1 MKRMGATVVLT
12 GLGYLGGPL
21 LDRLAVSAA
30 VGRIVAVSRDPDRGA
45 ARCNL
50 SRLSA
55 AAVGVGAEIEHR
67 PADLSHPEQI
77 AGIVEEVSPDLVI
90 HTASLQTWW
99 LLDLFPPA
107 AQVLKTA
114 GFGAWLPLHLVLAV
128 RLMEGLTAA
137 GYEGH
142 VINAVYPDVINV
154 VLGKMGMAPT
164 VGVGNVDE
172 VVTKVRM
179 VVARDLSI
187 GPHDLD
193 VRLVAHHALQRA
205 AFRRPQ
211 GRASAGTGP
220 VGRRNDDQLPPY
232 YLWVGQQGRDL
243 TEQADARGALL
254 GPCPLPDG
262 PGWAGFTA
270 ASAVG
275 LVGALL
281 SERTWR
287 MHAPGP
293 AGLPG
298 GYPIDVGGG
307 KIVVSEIPNLSL
319 DEAIS
324 INERSHRF
332 DGIETIEEDGSVV
345 FTEESAAVMRD
356 ALGYE
361 GKTLQPAE
369 AADRADELSRR
380 FSEYAR
386 RHGVD
391 LAVFAG

>member
-1 MKRMGATVVLT
+1 MGATVVLI
-12 GLGYLGGPL
+12 GLGHLGGPL

-30 VGRIVAVSRDPDRGA
+30 VGRVVAVSRDPDRGA

-55 AAVGVGAEIEHR
+55 AAVGAVADIGHR
-67 PADLSHPEQI
+67 PADVLHPEQV
-77 AGIVEEVSPDLVI
+77 ADIVDEVSPDLVI
-90 HTASLQTWW
+90 HTASMQTWW
-99 LLDLFPPA
+99 LLDLFPPE
-107 AQVLKTA
+107 AQVLKAA
-114 GFGAWLPLHLVLAV
+114 GFGAWLPLHLVLAIRV
-128 RLMEGLTAA
+128 MEGLAAA

-154 VLGKMGMAPT
+154 VLGRMGMAPT
-164 VGVGNVDE
+164 IGVGNVDE
-172 VVTKVRM
+172 LVTKIRM

-193 VRLVAHHALQRA
+193 VLLVAHHALQRA
-205 AFRRPQ
+205 AFRKTE
-211 GRASAGTGP
+211 GRSSADKP
-220 VGRRNDDQLPPY
+220 AVGHGVDDELPPY
-232 YLWVGQQGRDL
+232 YLWVGQKGRDL
-243 TEQADARGALL
+243 TEHADARGALL

-262 PGWAGFTA
+262 PGWGGFTA
-270 ASAVG
+270 ASAAG

-307 KIVVSEIPNLSL
+307 RITVSEIPNLSL

-332 DGIETIEEDGSVV
+332 DGIDTIEEDGSVV
-345 FTEESAAVMRD
+345 FTEDSAAVMRD

-361 GKTLQPAE
+361 GKTLRPAD

-380 FSEYAR
+380 FDEYAR
-386 RHGVD
+386 QHGVD
-391 LAVFAG
+391 LSRPW

>member
-1 MKRMGATVVLT
+1 MRRTGATVVLI
-12 GLGYLGGPL
+12 GLGNLGGPL

-30 VGRIVAVSRDPDRGA
+30 VGRVVALSRDPDRGS

-55 AAVGVGAEIEHR
+55 AAVDAAADIEHR
-67 PADLSHPEQI
+67 SADVLHPEQV
-77 AGIVEEVSPDLVI
+77 ADVVDEVSPDLVI
-90 HTASLQTWW
+90 HTASMQTWW
-99 LLDLFPPA
+99 LLDLFPPE
-107 AQVLKTA
+107 AQVLKEA
-114 GFGAWLPLHLVLAV
+114 GFGAWLPLHLVLAIRV
-128 RLMEGLTAA
+128 MEGLVAA
-137 GYEGH
+137 RYEGQ

-154 VLGKMGMAPT
+154 VLGRMGMAPT

-172 VVTKVRM
+172 LVTKVRM
-179 VVARDLSI
+179 VVARNLSI

-193 VRLVAHHALQRA
+193 VLLVAHHALQRA
-205 AFRRPQ
+205 AFRGTKGRP
-211 GRASAGTGP
+211 SADTAV
-220 VGRRNDDQLPPY
+220 VGHRTDDELPPY
-232 YLWVGQQGRDL
+232 YLRVGQKGRDL

-262 PGWAGFTA
+262 PGWGGFTA
-270 ASAVG
+270 ASAAG

-307 KIVVSEIPNLSL
+307 KIAVAEIPNLTL

-332 DGIETIEEDGSVV
+332 DGIERIEEDGSVV
-345 FTEESAAVMRD
+345 FTEDSAAVMRD

-361 GKTLQPAE
+361 GETLQPTE

-380 FSEYAR
+380 FNEYAR

-391 LAVFAG
+391 LSRPW

>member
-1 MKRMGATVVLT
+1 MGATIVLI
-12 GLGYLGGPL
+12 GLGHLGGPL

-30 VGRIVAVSRDPDRGA
+30 VGRVVGVSRDPDRGA

-50 SRLSA
+50 ARLSA
-55 AAVGVGAEIEHR
+55 AAVGVRAHIEHR
-67 PADLSHPEQI
+67 PADVSHPEQV
-77 AGIVEEVSPDLVI
+77 AGIVEELSPDLVI

-107 AQVLKTA
+107 AEALKA
-114 GFGAWLPLHLVLAV
+114 VGFGVWLPLHLTLALRV
-128 RLMEGLTAA
+128 MEGLAA
-137 GYEGH
+137 VGYKGH

-154 VLGKMGMAPT
+154 VLGKLGMAPT

-172 VVTKVRM
+172 LVTKVRM
-179 VVARDLSI
+179 VVARDLAI

-205 AFRRPQ
+205 AFRGAKGRP
-211 GRASAGTGP
+211 SANMAA
-220 VGRRNDDQLPPY
+220 VGRRSDEELPPY
-232 YLWVGQQGRDL
+232 YLWVGQKGRDL

-254 GPCPLPDG
+254 GPCPLPGG
-262 PGWAGFTA
+262 PGWGGFTA
-270 ASAVG
+270 ASAAG

-281 SERTWR
+281 SDRTWR

-307 KIVVSEIPNLSL
+307 KIVVSEIPDLSL

-361 GKTLQPAE
+361 GKTLRPAE
-369 AADRADELSRR
+369 AADRAAELSKR
-380 FSEYAR
+380 FNEYAR
-386 RHGVD
+386 QHGVD
-391 LAVFAG
+391 LALFAG